1 MELEKHITDE
11 KTGISYTLCGD
22 YYLPDLSLP
31 EEKFYDLG
39 RFGRAKLRH
48 LRKCHRALL
57 TSLRTSG
64 TLNEYLHSVDEDCEA
79 LFSRLVKQLAER
91 EGVTEQL
98 KAEDMMQWV
107 GRMNNIRSRVEEV
120 VMREYV
126 YEENQNQGR

>member
-39 RFGRAKLRH
+39 RFGRAKFRYLQ
-48 LRKCHRALL
+48 KCHRVLL

-64 TLNEYLHSVDEDCEA
+64 TLNKYLPAGQAVCRA
-79 LFSRLVKQLAER
+79 
-91 EGVTEQL
+91 
-98 KAEDMMQWV
+98 
-107 GRMNNIRSRVEEV
+107 
-120 VMREYV
+120 
-126 YEENQNQGR
+126 

>member
-39 RFGRAKLRH
+39 RFGRAKFRYLQ
-48 LRKCHRALL
+48 KCHRVLL

-64 TLNEYLHSVDEDCEA
+64 TLNKYLHSVDEECEA
-79 LFSRLVKQLAER
+79 MFFRLVRQYAER

-98 KAEDMMQWV
+98 KAEDTMQWV
-107 GRMNNIRSRVEEV
+107 GRMNSIRSRVEEV

-126 YEENQNQGR
+126 YEEDKNQGR

>member
-39 RFGRAKLRH
+39 RFGRAKFRYLQ
-48 LRKCHRALL
+48 KCHRVLL

-64 TLNEYLHSVDEDCEA
+64 TLNKYLHSVDEECEA
-79 LFSRLVKQLAER
+79 MFFRLVRQYAER

-107 GRMNNIRSRVEEV
+107 GRMNSIRSRAAEV
-120 VMREYV
+120 VLSELV
-126 YEENQNQGR
+126 YC

>member
-22 YYLPDLSLP
+22 YYLPDLKLP
-31 EEKFYDLG
+31 EEKSYDLG

-48 LRKCHRALL
+48 LWKCHRVLL

-64 TLNEYLHSVDEDCEA
+64 TLNEYLHSVDEEREA
-79 LFSRLVKQLAER
+79 LFSRLIKQYAER

-98 KAEDMMQWV
+98 KAEDMTQWG

-126 YEENQNQGR
+126 YEED

>member
-39 RFGRAKLRH
+39 RFGRAKFRYLQ
-48 LRKCHRALL
+48 KCHRVLL

-64 TLNEYLHSVDEDCEA
+64 TLNKYLHSVNEECEA
-79 LFSRLVKQLAER
+79 MFFRLVRQYAER

-107 GRMNNIRSRVEEV
+107 GRMSNIRSRVEEV

-126 YEENQNQGR
+126 YEED